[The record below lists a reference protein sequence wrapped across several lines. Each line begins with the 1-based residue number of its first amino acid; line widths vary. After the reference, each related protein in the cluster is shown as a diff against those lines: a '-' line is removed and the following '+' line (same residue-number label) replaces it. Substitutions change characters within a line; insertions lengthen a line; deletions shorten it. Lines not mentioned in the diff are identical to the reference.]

1 MTTRYD
7 TIGVGYARERR
18 ADPRIAAQIHAA
30 LGDARRVVNVGA
42 GAGSY
47 EPVTTIVAVE
57 PSTVMLAQ
65 RPAGSAPAVRA
76 QAEALPLSDGCGDA
90 GLASFTIHHW
100 ADAGRGLDELLRVAP
115 ERTVVLTWDEAVMG
129 RLWLYADYLPQVTA
143 LQAGMPKVRETTAL
157 LRARGRQVTEQV
169 VPIPDDCTDGF
180 GATHWRSPERYLDP
194 AVLASSSDFALLAPE
209 VLRAGIERL
218 RADLDSGAWH
228 ERHSDLL
235 ARDELDVGCRLLV
248 ATPA

>member
-1 MTTRYD
+1 MSTRYD
-7 TIGVGYARERR
+7 AIGVGYAQQRR
-18 ADPRIAAQIHAA
+18 ADPRIAAHIHAGLA
-30 LGDARRVVNVGA
+30 GAERVVNVGA

-47 EPVTTIVAVE
+47 EPAATIVAVE
-57 PSTVMLAQ
+57 PSAVMLAQ
-65 RPAGSAPAVRA
+65 RADSAAPAV
-76 QAEALPLSDGCGDA
+76 QASAESLPLADGCGDA

-100 ADAGRGLDELLRVAP
+100 ADAARGVDELLRVAP
-115 ERTVVLTWDEAVMG
+115 DRTVVLTWDGDVMS

-143 LQAGMPKVRETTAL
+143 LQSNMPKARETAAL
-157 LRARGRQVTEQV
+157 LRSRGRKVTEQV

-180 GATHWRSPERYLDP
+180 GATHWKSPERYLDP
-194 AVLASSSDFALLAPE
+194 AVLASSSDFALLDPD
-209 VLRAGIERL
+209 VLRAGIDRL
-218 RADLDSGAWH
+218 RSDLDSGAWH